1 MANLSTFC
9 SACVQSAKAY
19 VADQTGMMVHIL
31 DIFIKWRGNFD
42 DEEWYGREAQ
52 SLSGERNQD
61 IVALIKRE
69 GGVVS
74 PKVVSKVHKLFNATV
89 GGQDTVKIDM
99 DKARAL
105 SKKIKDGKIKI
116 SHLIN
121 IPTKPK
127 GQRSAPVTQA
137 EKALDYCNKTSKDK
151 LKDNEYIK
159 QICVQ
164 YGHLYGMKKK

>member
-9 SACVQSAKAY
+9 DACVKSAKAY
-19 VADQTGMMVHIL
+19 AKDQTGMMVHIL

-42 DEEWYGREAQ
+42 DEDWYGREAQ
-52 SLSGERNQD
+52 SLSGTRNED

-74 PKVVSKVHKLFNATV
+74 PKVVSKVHKLFNKTV
-89 GGQDTVKIDM
+89 GGKDTVKIDM

-105 SKKIKDGKIKI
+105 SKKIKDGEIKI

-121 IPTKPK
+121 IPTKPT
-127 GQRSAPVTQA
+127 GQRGPGVTQA
-137 EKALDYCNKTSKDK
+137 EKALNYCINTENDK

-159 QICVQ
+159 QICRT

>member
-1 MANLSTFC
+1 MAIASTFC
-9 SACVQSAKAY
+9 SACVKSAKAY
-19 VADQTGMMVHIL
+19 AKDQRGMMIHIL

-42 DEEWYGREAQ
+42 DEDWYGREAQ

-74 PKVVSKVHKLFNATV
+74 PKVVSKVHKLFNKTV
-89 GGQDTVKIDM
+89 GGKDTVKIDM

-105 SKKIKDGKIKI
+105 SKKIKDGEIKI

-121 IPTKPK
+121 GKKPT
-127 GQRSAPVTQA
+127 GQRSASVSMA
-137 EKALDYCNKTSKDK
+137 EKTLDWCANQTQDT
-151 LKDNEYIK
+151 LKGNEYIK
-159 QICVQ
+159 GICKT
-164 YGHLYGMKKK
+164 YGHLYGMKK

>member
-9 SACVQSAKAY
+9 DACVKSAKAY
-19 VADQTGMMVHIL
+19 AKDQRGMMVHIL
-31 DIFIKWRGNFD
+31 DIFIKWRGTFD
-42 DEEWYGREAQ
+42 DEDWYGREAQ
-52 SLSGERNQD
+52 SLSGARNND

-74 PKVVSKVHKLFNATV
+74 PKVVSKVHKLFNKTV

-105 SKKIKDGKIKI
+105 SKKIKDGEIKI

-121 IPTKPK
+121 GKKPT
-127 GQRSAPVTQA
+127 GQRSASVSMA
-137 EKALDYCNKTSKDK
+137 EKTLDWCANQTQDK
-151 LKDNEYIK
+151 LKKNEYING
-159 QICVQ
+159 ICKT
-164 YGHLYGMKKK
+164 YGHLYGMKK

>member
-42 DEEWYGREAQ
+42 DEDWYGREAQ
-52 SLSGERNQD
+52 SLSGARNQD

-74 PKVVSKVHKLFNATV
+74 PKVVSKVHKLFNKTV
-89 GGQDTVKIDM
+89 GGKDTVKIDM

-105 SKKIKDGKIKI
+105 SKKIKDGEIKI

-121 IPTKPK
+121 GKKPT
-127 GQRSAPVTQA
+127 GQRSASVSMA
-137 EKALDYCNKTSKDK
+137 EKTLDWCANQTQDT
-151 LKDNEYIK
+151 LKGNEYIK
-159 QICVQ
+159 GICKT
-164 YGHLYGMKKK
+164 YGHLYGMKK

>member
-9 SACVQSAKAY
+9 DACVKSAKAY
-19 VADQTGMMVHIL
+19 ANNQTGMMVHIL

-42 DEEWYGREAQ
+42 DEDWYGREAQ
-52 SLSGERNQD
+52 SLSGTRNQD

-74 PKVVSKVHKLFNATV
+74 PKVVSKVHKLFNKTV
-89 GGQDTVKIDM
+89 GGKDTVKIDM

-121 IPTKPK
+121 IPTKPT
-127 GQRSAPVTQA
+127 GQRSASVSMA
-137 EKALDYCNKTSKDK
+137 EKTLDWCANQTQDT
-151 LKDNEYIK
+151 LKGNEYIK
-159 QICVQ
+159 GICKT
-164 YGHLYGMKKK
+164 YGHLYGMKK

>member
-9 SACVQSAKAY
+9 DACVKSAKAY
-19 VADQTGMMVHIL
+19 ANNQTGMMVHIL

-74 PKVVSKVHKLFNATV
+74 PKVVSKVHKLFNKTV
-89 GGQDTVKIDM
+89 GGKDTVKIDM

-127 GQRSAPVTQA
+127 GSESPRVSMA
-137 EKALDYCNKTSKDK
+137 EKTLDWCANQTQDT
-151 LKDNEYIK
+151 LKGNEYIK
-159 QICVQ
+159 GICKT
-164 YGHLYGMKKK
+164 YGHLYGMKK

>member
-9 SACVQSAKAY
+9 DACVKSAKAY
-19 VADQTGMMVHIL
+19 ANNQTGMMVHIL

-42 DEEWYGREAQ
+42 DEDWYGREAQ
-52 SLSGERNQD
+52 SLSGTRNQD

-74 PKVVSKVHKLFNATV
+74 PKVVSKVHKLFNKTV
-89 GGQDTVKIDM
+89 GGKDTVKIDM

-127 GQRSAPVTQA
+127 GSESPRVSMA
-137 EKALDYCNKTSKDK
+137 EKTLDWCANQTQDK
-151 LKDNEYIK
+151 LKKNEYIK
-159 QICVQ
+159 GICKT
-164 YGHLYGMKKK
+164 YGHLYGMKK

>member
-42 DEEWYGREAQ
+42 DEDWYGREAQ
-52 SLSGERNQD
+52 SLSGTRNQD

-89 GGQDTVKIDM
+89 GGKDTVKIDM

-127 GQRSAPVTQA
+127 GSESPRVTMA
-137 EKALDYCNKTSKDK
+137 EKTLDWCANQTQDK

-159 QICVQ
+159 GICKT

>member
-9 SACVQSAKAY
+9 DACVKSAKAY
-19 VADQTGMMVHIL
+19 ANNQTGMMVHIL

-52 SLSGERNQD
+52 SLSGTRNQD

-105 SKKIKDGKIKI
+105 SKKIKDGEIKI

-121 IPTKPK
+121 GKKPT
-127 GQRSAPVTQA
+127 GQRSASVSMA
-137 EKALDYCNKTSKDK
+137 EKTLDWCANQTQDT
-151 LKDNEYIK
+151 LKGNEYIK
-159 QICVQ
+159 GICKT
-164 YGHLYGMKKK
+164 YGHLYGMKK